1 MINLLTKELLALKQ
15 EILNLKTASKKS
27 AVGLGA
33 AETPVTISTPTSSSG
48 TYSGRAYITV
58 AGAEPFIVQGYFDDV
73 TGFQSD
79 HISFIEALF
88 FPASGVS
95 LLVVNVRNL
104 NPSGN
109 PGATFTDKMTLV
121 TTSPVAVSVSYGA

>member
-1 MINLLTKELLALKQ
+1 MINKLTQELLNIKQ
-15 EILNLKTASKKS
+15 ELLRLKTSQTKS

-33 AETPVTISTPTSSSG
+33 AETKLTINTPTASSG
-48 TYSGRAYITV
+48 DYSGHAYILVQGT
-58 AGAEPFIVQGYFDDV
+58 EPFLVQGYFDDV

>member
-1 MINLLTKELLALKQ
+1 MIDLLTKELLNMKQ
-15 EILNLKTASKKS
+15 EILNLKTSSLKS

-33 AETPVTISTPTSSSG
+33 AETPVTITTPTSSSG
-48 TYSGRAYITV
+48 DYSGRAYITV
-58 AGAEPFIVQGYFDDV
+58 MGAEPYIVQGYFDDV
-73 TGFQSD
+73 AGFQSD

-95 LLVVNVRNL
+95 LLVVKVINKNT
-104 NPSGN
+104 GN
-109 PGATFTDKMTLV
+109 PGATYTDKMTLV

>member
-1 MINLLTKELLALKQ
+1 MIDLLTKELLNMKQ
-15 EILNLKTASKKS
+15 EILNLKTSSLKS

-33 AETPVTISTPTSSSG
+33 AETPVTITTPTSSSG
-48 TYSGRAYITV
+48 DYSGRAYITV
-58 AGAEPFIVQGYFDDV
+58 MGAEPYIVQGYFDDV
-73 TGFQSD
+73 AGFQND

-95 LLVVNVRNL
+95 LLVVKVINKNT
-104 NPSGN
+104 GN
-109 PGATFTDKMTLV
+109 PGATYTDKMTLV